1 VSASNAAEST
11 SLAADMTINAEF
23 QSRACPVCGST
34 DDSRVFTEKTLD
46 DSTWKE
52 LSFSSRKLPEYLVHR
67 MIECPDCDVVYAS
80 PAPHEEVLEQAY
92 RAAPFVSADE
102 SAFAA
107 ETYRRLLRPLLKQL
121 SDRSNALDVG
131 ASDGTFLAALL
142 DEGFRDVVGIEPA
155 AASAEAAPERVRNR
169 IRVEPFRR
177 ATLAGERFNLI
188 TAFQTLEHVSNPIE
202 VVSDAYALL
211 EEGGAIL
218 VVVHNRRAL
227 LSRLMGPRS
236 PILDVEHVQLFSPRS
251 IRELLRR
258 AGFEDI
264 RVAGVTNRY
273 PVRYWLKIAPLPT
286 GLKRSLLKTL
296 EHSRIGSVP
305 ISFRPGNLV
314 ASAWRRAS
322 SSATMTP

>member
-1 VSASNAAEST
+1 MNASNAAEST
-11 SLAADMTINAEF
+11 SSAAGTTMTTEF
-23 QSRACPVCGST
+23 QSRPCPVCGST
-34 DDSRVFTEKTLD
+34 DDSRVFADKTLD

-67 MIECPDCDVVYAS
+67 MIECRDCDVVYAS

-107 ETYRRLLRPLLKQL
+107 KTYRRLLRPLLAQL
-121 SDRSNALDVG
+121 SSRSNALDIG
-131 ASDGTFLAALL
+131 ASDGTFLEALL
-142 DEGFRDVVGIEPA
+142 GEGFSNVVGIEPA
-155 AASAEAAPERVRNR
+155 AASAEAASESVRNR

-177 ATLAGERFNLI
+177 AALAGERFNLI
-188 TAFQTLEHVSNPIE
+188 TAFQTLEHVSDPIE
-202 VVSDAYALL
+202 VVSDAYELL
-211 EEGGAIL
+211 EVGGAIL

-227 LSRLMGPRS
+227 LNRLTGHRS

-258 AGFEDI
+258 GGFEDI

-273 PVRYWLKIAPLPT
+273 PLRYWLKIAPLPAA
-286 GLKRSLLKTL
+286 LKRSLLKTL
-296 EHSRIGSVP
+296 EHSRIGSIP

-314 ASAWRRAS
+314 ASAWRRAPS
-322 SSATMTP
+322 NATTTT

>member
-1 VSASNAAEST
+1 MSASNAGEST
-11 SLAADMTINAEF
+11 SHAAVKTMTAEF
-23 QSRACPVCGST
+23 QSRPCPVCGST
-34 DDSRVFTEKTLD
+34 DDSRVFAEKTLD

-92 RAAPFVSADE
+92 RTAPFVSADE

-121 SDRSNALDVG
+121 PDRSNALDIG
-131 ASDGTFLAALL
+131 ASDGTFLETLL
-142 DEGFRDVVGIEPA
+142 DEGFRSVVGIEPA
-155 AASAEAAPERVRNR
+155 AASAEAAPERVRDR

-188 TAFQTLEHVSNPIE
+188 TAFQTLEHVSDPIE
-202 VVSDAYALL
+202 VVSDAFELL
-211 EEGGAIL
+211 DTGGAIL
-218 VVVHNRRAL
+218 VVVHNRRSL
-227 LSRLMGPRS
+227 LSRLMGRRS

-258 AGFEDI
+258 GGFEDI

-273 PVRYWLKIAPLPT
+273 PLRYWLKIAPLPT
-286 GLKRSLLKTL
+286 ALKRSLLKAL
-296 EHSRIGSVP
+296 EHSRIGSIP

-314 ASAWRRAS
+314 ASAWRRTQS
-322 SSATMTP
+322 DATIMP